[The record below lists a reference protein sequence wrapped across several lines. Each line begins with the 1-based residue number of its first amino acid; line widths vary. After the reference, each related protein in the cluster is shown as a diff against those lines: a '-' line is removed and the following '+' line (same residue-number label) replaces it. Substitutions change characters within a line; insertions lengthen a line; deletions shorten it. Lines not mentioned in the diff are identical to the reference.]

1 MMQVSAAGVFSA
13 VETAFPCPDPAQDGF
28 AAAFWCQE
36 MEEAF
41 ALAAAEAGR
50 RKEEFVAA
58 VQRAGMRSDR
68 FRLEVPVSRVRA
80 VDVASL
86 RESLPEVFSQVVFLR
101 SCDAE
106 RFVGRR
112 RLYELSCAAA
122 GTDRV
127 RPFERV
133 GRRRLYE
140 LSCAAAGTD
149 RVRPFERVNVA
160 DLLRVLPPE
169 EAERFVVVRER
180 LMPVRVV
187 CAEEGV

>member
-41 ALAAAEAGR
+41 TLAAAEAGR

-80 VDVASL
+80 VDVGSL
-86 RESLPEVFSQVVFLR
+86 REGLPEVFSQVVFLR

-106 RFVGRR
+106 RF
-112 RLYELSCAAA
+112 
-122 GTDRV
+122 
-127 RPFERV
+127 V

-180 LMPVRVV
+180 LLPVRVV
-187 CAEEGV
+187 CAEEEV